1 MLLPAVITAHYVLKN
16 AAKETV
22 FAGNRLVLR
31 VPFDMCIRK
40 DAICSVVSARSVDER
55 RLILQEIEAP
65 CRARCHQHFC
75 AIAHKALGTP
85 VHTLGKSYVGCV
97 DNMLLIIL
105 LTAMSVLIGLVRRLL
120 VIMVARD
127 NVDGLKWSSVL
138 HGSNHRPCGFWF
150 SSLVGLCRPRYSL
163 HGGVEPRVE
172 PDPRAGVDALV
183 SVGVRGLRGVD

>member
-1 MLLPAVITAHYVLKN
+1 MQQNCLFLHKKGSAYALLRNVSVDKMKMLLPAVITAHYVLKN

-31 VPFDMCIRK
+31 APFDMRIRK
-40 DAICSVVSARSVDER
+40 DAICSVISARSVDER

-75 AIAHKALGTP
+75 AIAHKAPDTP

-105 LTAMSVLIGLVRRLL
+105 LTAMSVLIRFVRRLL
-120 VIMVARD
+120 VIMLLIPLVQP
-127 NVDGLKWSSVL
+127 GSS
-138 HGSNHRPCGFWF
+138 
-150 SSLVGLCRPRYSL
+150 
-163 HGGVEPRVE
+163 
-172 PDPRAGVDALV
+172 
-183 SVGVRGLRGVD
+183 

>member
-1 MLLPAVITAHYVLKN
+1 
-16 AAKETV
+16 
-22 FAGNRLVLR
+22 
-31 VPFDMCIRK
+31 
-40 DAICSVVSARSVDER
+40 
-55 RLILQEIEAP
+55 
-65 CRARCHQHFC
+65 
-75 AIAHKALGTP
+75 
-85 VHTLGKSYVGCV
+85 
-97 DNMLLIIL
+97 MLLIIL
-105 LTAMSVLIGLVRRLL
+105 LTAMSVLIGFVRRLL